1 MNVGRFFLFLL
12 KHCSDWKGETKC
24 LAAEFEELL
33 AVHRKNI
40 HDIEIHG
47 M

>member
-1 MNVGRFFLFLL
+1 MLVDFSYFLL
-12 KHCSDWKGETKC
+12 KHCSDWKGETKN

-33 AVHRKNI
+33 TVHRNHV